1 MKTKLFTISMVLF
14 FIMIN
19 CKKSD
24 NDINDI
30 LDKKPTNNSF
40 TLNDESYKIDKGF
53 FQKVNRTLNYNKASQ
68 SFAIVLSSEFI
79 LYDSIFNDFIGKGN
93 VIAIGINS
101 SDLDKIKPGT
111 YILDDEFIQGTP
123 NTFAA
128 GVTLNYNSTNYSDEI
143 EYELNDNFEG
153 KLDIKKIGE
162 EYEITFNFVVEMDI
176 RVKGFYKGKLQ
187 NAIPS
192 NSPIGLNKNLSYG
205 QVKGQDGYNYATI
218 KIGTQ
223 EWMAENLKTSIY
235 ANGDSISKL
244 DQSQWKT
251 STIGYYDYSEFK
263 IDNNRFY
270 GKLYNWYAVNDQRN
284 LCPTG
289 WHIPTNDDWNQLIE
303 FLGGEEI
310 AGRKLKSAQSY
321 FGFGVY
327 DANNSS
333 GFSALPAGKFYDYYG
348 TTDLTFNLM
357 HSDAYFWSSTQNSS
371 KEASYIHLTSDV
383 NGVYQDKTIKNY
395 GFSVRCI
402 KD

>member
-1 MKTKLFTISMVLF
+1 
-14 FIMIN
+14 MIN

-176 RVKGFYKGKLQ
+176 RVKGVYKGKLI
-187 NAIPS
+187 NALPS
-192 NSPIGLNKNLSYG
+192 NSPLGLNKNLNYG
-205 QVKGQDGYNYATI
+205 KVKGQDGFNYATI

-244 DQSQWKT
+244 DKSQWKT
-251 STIGYYDYSEFK
+251 SKIGYYEYTEFYT
-263 IDNNRFY
+263 DNNRFY

-289 WHIPTNDDWNQLIE
+289 WHVPTDEDWQKLIQ
-303 FLGGEEI
+303 FLGGEDI
-310 AGRKLKSAQSY
+310 AGEKLKSTVKD
-321 FGFGVY
+321 FGFSKDY
-327 DANNSS
+327 ANNSS
-333 GFSALPAGKFYDYYG
+333 GFSALEAGSFGNYEIYDEYPSS
-348 TTDLTFNLM
+348 NVN
-357 HSDAYFWSSTQNSS
+357 DANFWSATEDS
-371 KEASYIHLTSDV
+371 KDDAWYINLFHDSKTV
-383 NGVYQDKTIKNY
+383 NQDKNFKHD

>member
-30 LDKKPTNNSF
+30 LDNKPSNNSF
-40 TLNDESYKIDKGF
+40 TLNDEVYKIDKGF

-176 RVKGFYKGKLQ
+176 RVKGVYKGKLI
-187 NAIPS
+187 NALPS
-192 NSPIGLNKNLSYG
+192 NSPLGLNKNLNYG
-205 QVKGQDGYNYATI
+205 KVKGQDGFNYATI

-244 DQSQWKT
+244 DKSQWKT
-251 STIGYYDYSEFK
+251 SKIGYYEYTEFYT
-263 IDNNRFY
+263 DNNRLY

-289 WHIPTNDDWNQLIE
+289 WHVPTDEDWQKLIQ
-303 FLGGEEI
+303 FLGGEDI
-310 AGRKLKSAQSY
+310 AGEKLKSTVKD
-321 FGFGVY
+321 FGFSKDY
-327 DANNSS
+327 ANNSS
-333 GFSALPAGKFYDYYG
+333 GFSALEAGSFGNYEIYEEYPSV
-348 TTDLTFNLM
+348 TVN
-357 HSDAYFWSSTQNSS
+357 HANFWSATEDS
-371 KEASYIHLTSDV
+371 KDDAWYINLFHYSKTV
-383 NGVYQDKTIKNY
+383 NQDKTFKNN

>member
-176 RVKGFYKGKLQ
+176 RVKGVYKGKLI
-187 NAIPS
+187 NALPS
-192 NSPIGLNKNLSYG
+192 NSPLGLNKNLNYG
-205 QVKGQDGYNYATI
+205 KVKGQDGFNYATI

-244 DQSQWKT
+244 DKSQWKT
-251 STIGYYDYSEFK
+251 SKIGYYEYTEFYT
-263 IDNNRFY
+263 DNNRFY

-289 WHIPTNDDWNQLIE
+289 WHVPTDEDWQKLIQ
-303 FLGGEEI
+303 FLGGEDI
-310 AGRKLKSAQSY
+310 AGEKLKSTVKD
-321 FGFGVY
+321 FGFSKDY
-327 DANNSS
+327 ANNSS
-333 GFSALPAGKFYDYYG
+333 GFSALEAGSFGNYEIYDEYPSI
-348 TTDLTFNLM
+348 TFN
-357 HSDAYFWSSTQNSS
+357 DANFWSATEDSND
-371 KEASYIHLTSDV
+371 EARYLNLINNAKSV
-383 NGVYQDKTIKNY
+383 FQDKTFKHD
-395 GFSVRCI
+395 GLSVRCI